1 MASFNQETH
10 LKVSFTGMQRIT
22 LRFHDFFFSR
32 YVRPGNGFVPNFQ
45 LFAKDDVN
53 GKNEQ
58 GVYTFLKVKI
68 IFAQLWESDRF

>member
-1 MASFNQETH
+1 MFNEK
-10 LKVSFTGMQRIT
+10 LP
-22 LRFHDFFFSR
+22 SR

-58 GVYTFLKVKI
+58 GVYTFLKVKNHLCR
-68 IFAQLWESDRF
+68 AVWEVIDFK